1 MRKKGLIFK
10 DSVGT
15 VLFNCLVYLFFGL
28 YTFICI
34 YPFWYMFIYAI
45 SDPAKVSTGVYF
57 LPNGVSLYNFQ
68 KVFQLKGIVSAFF
81 MSVLRTVVGTVL
93 TVFACSFLGYLFTK
107 YEMPG
112 RMFLYRML
120 IITMYVNGGL
130 IATYLIIKAYGLT
143 NTFWVYVVPSMIS
156 AYNVILIKTYIEQIP
171 ASLEESATID
181 GAGYLRIYMS
191 IIFPLSLPIIATIAV
206 FAAVGQWN
214 SWFDNHIYTAGKDS
228 LTTLQYLL
236 YKFLNESERIARL
249 LRESGNIQD
258 AQMATARQLTPKGV
272 RMTVTMIVTIPIFLV
287 YPYMQ
292 RFFIKGIMIGAI
304 KG

>member
-1 MRKKGLIFK
+1 MLIY
-10 DSVGT
+10 S
-15 VLFNCLVYLFFGL
+15 
-28 YTFICI
+28 
-34 YPFWYMFIYAI
+34 I
-45 SDPAKVSTGVYF
+45 SDPAQVSAGVYF
-57 LPNGVSLYNFQ
+57 LPKGLSLFNFQ
-68 KVFQLKGIVSAFF
+68 KVFQLKGIVSALVI
-81 MSVLRTVVGTVL
+81 SVLRTVIGTAL

-112 RMFLYRML
+112 RTFLYRML

-130 IATYLIIKAYGLT
+130 IPTYLVFKFYGLT
-143 NTFWVYVVPSMIS
+143 NNFWVYVLPSMVS

-181 GAGYLRIYMS
+181 GAGYFRIYMS

-214 SWFDNHIYTAGKDS
+214 SWFDNHIYNAGNES

-236 YKFLNESERIARL
+236 YNYLNESERLAQI
-249 LRESGNIQD
+249 LRESGNISD
-258 AQMATARQLTPKGV
+258 AQMVATRQLTPKGV
-272 RMTVTMIVTIPIFLV
+272 RMTVTLIVTIPIFLV

-292 RFFIKGIMIGAI
+292 RYFIKGIMIGAV